1 MPALGQAQAL
11 QTGFWV
17 MLGAPALRAVQALGQ
32 MQAGTYLPYVADP
45 QLCYTSKLWD

>member
-1 MPALGQAQAL
+1 MCPPVIAAASLAMTVIGTA
-11 QTGFWV
+11 TSV
-17 MLGAPALRAVQALGQ
+17 MGQ